1 MEKKDLHEE
10 FEELMSLFLF
20 GETGSEENKRLNEII
35 TLHPE
40 LKKRYEN
47 YVKTQAGLKQH
58 RIGLEQILI
67 EASKPVPKI
76 SFFQGNFRNQFLA
89 MAAVISLIV
98 SLSVIFKSETFR
110 KAEPIPMEVTGHC
123 NPESLRSDWIR
134 LDQNSFCDVK
144 INGKLHFRVFP
155 NSEIRVLN
163 LAQSVQDAESQGYQL
178 SIFLQKGNLLLNE
191 TPTNTE
197 GKTKIYL
204 SGTEIRLTGT
214 KVWIE
219 NSEDRYKVNVWDG
232 SAEVRSGVRY
242 LLPFLLDKQREEFVK
257 HSLDV
262 QTANDPEQKAK
273 YERIWND
280 ISSEKLSNSSLETK
294 SLFFQKF
301 VQKDGSQNPLLVLNE
316 KQTNPKETF
325 LLLEEIQKT
334 IVDTVSQK
342 KAVPLEKQNLE
353 ELENFANRIESLEP
367 PKEETEHIESISP
380 NPKVDK
386 KIVPKTEPK
395 KEEPVRL
402 GNKTI
407 KLKDGSELKGN
418 LIQYEDK
425 YIIEVEGKKRVIP
438 SGDVESISF

>member
-1 MEKKDLHEE
+1 MEQKDLHEE

-20 GETGSEENKRLNEII
+20 GETGSEEDKRLNEII
-35 TLHPE
+35 TLHPD

-58 RIGLEQILI
+58 KIGLEQILI
-67 EASKPVPKI
+67 ESSTPKT
-76 SFFQGNFRNQFLA
+76 SLFQGNFRNQFLA
-89 MAAVISLIV
+89 IAAIISLIV
-98 SLSVIFKSETFR
+98 SLSLIFKSETFR
-110 KAEPIPMEVTGHC
+110 KTEPIPMEVTGNC
-123 NPESLRSDWIR
+123 NPESLRSDWVR
-134 LDQNSFCDVK
+134 LDSNSFCDVR

-163 LAQSVQDAESQGYQL
+163 LAQSVQEAESQGYQL
-178 SIFLQKGNLLLNE
+178 SIFLQKGKFLLNE
-191 TPTNTE
+191 TLTDVE

-242 LLPFLLDKQREEFVK
+242 LLPFLLDKQKEEFVK

-294 SLFFQKF
+294 SLFFQK
-301 VQKDGSQNPLLVLNE
+301 DSAQNPLLVLNE

-325 LLLEEIQKT
+325 VLLEEMQKT
-334 IVDTVSQK
+334 IVDSVSQK
-342 KAVPLEKQNLE
+342 KTVSLEKHNIE
-353 ELENFANRIESLEP
+353 ELENFANRIENFKSVEP
-367 PKEETEHIESISP
+367 PKEETKDIESISP
-380 NPKVDK
+380 NSKIDK

-407 KLKDGSELKGN
+407 KLKDGVELKGN
-418 LIQYEDK
+418 LIQYEDR

-438 SGDVESISF
+438 SKDVESISF